1 MTTKDK
7 LKMIHSLI
15 LQGYKLNE
23 ALKIFEEGKK
33 LNIKKLCKDAYENAE
48 RKGFWEDIFDINF
61 SGLEKMHWDNAI
73 AARLA
78 LIHTEVSEATEA
90 LRNMNFEN
98 FKEELADIVIRV
110 ADLAG
115 GLNIDLEYEIE
126 RKMEKNKL
134 RGYKHGKQ
142 F

>member
-1 MTTKDK
+1 M
-7 LKMIHSLI
+7 
-15 LQGYKLNE
+15 
-23 ALKIFEEGKK
+23 KISE
-33 LNIKKLCKDAYENAE
+33 LCKEAHTNASD
-48 RKGFWEDIFDINF
+48 KGFWEDIFDIKF
-61 SGLEKMHWDNAI
+61 LRLDEMHWNNAI

-90 LRNMNFEN
+90 LRKDDFEN

-115 GLNIDLEYEIE
+115 GLNIDLEHEIE
-126 RKMEKNKL
+126 KKVKKNKL
-134 RGYKHGKQ
+134 REYKHGKQ